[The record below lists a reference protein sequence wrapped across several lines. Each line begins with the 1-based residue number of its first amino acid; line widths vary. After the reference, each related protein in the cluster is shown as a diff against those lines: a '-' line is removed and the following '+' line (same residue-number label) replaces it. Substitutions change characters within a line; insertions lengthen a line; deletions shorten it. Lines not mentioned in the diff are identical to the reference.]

1 MKKVE
6 EEIKKSVQELRETV
20 KQRTFSYII
29 TALGLVAGLAWNEAI
44 KSLIDNIFPLEKN
57 SLLAKFIYAF
67 GVTLI
72 VILIIFYLE
81 KRIKRNK

>member
-72 VILIIFYLE
+72 VILVIFYLE

>member
-6 EEIKKSVQELRETV
+6 VEIKKSVQELRETV

-72 VILIIFYLE
+72 VILVIFYLE